1 MCIDDIQGGDS
12 DIVKWYS
19 VIHLTTE
26 AERCQ
31 KRGLVDLAA
40 KQYTSLLRFVR
51 EIPADKAFYNA
62 GNACRAVNQ
71 MNMAFVFFNRY
82 LDIIEAMDDPESD
95 GLIENR
101 YADYRGL
108 SLCT

>member
-1 MCIDDIQGGDS
+1 MRTSNIEGGDA

-19 VIHLTTE
+19 IIHLTTE

-31 KRGLVDLAA
+31 KRGLLDLAA

-51 EIPADKAFYNA
+51 DIPADKAFYNA
-62 GNACRAVNQ
+62 GSACREVNQ
-71 MNMAFVFFNRY
+71 MSMAFVFFNRY

-101 YADYRGL
+101 YVG
-108 SLCT
+108 S